1 MLSHAQ
7 RAFIWLIDGTSVLN
21 GWRNNTKTVD
31 LAQASPWSEV
41 LNFSVLVLVRACPVL
56 VYGIVYG
63 ISTPYS
69 IP

>member
-7 RAFIWLIDGTSVLN
+7 RAAIWLIDGTSVLN

-41 LNFSVLVLVRACPVL
+41 LNFSVLVLVRACP
-56 VYGIVYG
+56 IF
-63 ISTPYS
+63 S
-69 IP
+69 IPQCQELRQHFPD